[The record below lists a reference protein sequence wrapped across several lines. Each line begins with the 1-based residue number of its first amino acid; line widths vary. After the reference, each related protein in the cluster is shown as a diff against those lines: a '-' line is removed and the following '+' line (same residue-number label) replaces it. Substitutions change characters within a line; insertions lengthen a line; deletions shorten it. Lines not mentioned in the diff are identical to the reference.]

1 MINTWQTYV
10 NLELFET
17 VNELVFFGYIVLLLY
32 QRVEQAQN
40 MEDSL
45 ILKIW
50 IYVKLNISW
59 ICLCCYLVLMLKRM
73 VIKIVN
79 STYFDDCEHRVV
91 ISLNLELTNTHF
103 RLVNCNQNHWAYE
116 AGLVRELYLLL
127 SVINE
132 WWYVR
137 KYVR

>member
-45 ILKIW
+45 ILKI
-50 IYVKLNISW
+50 
-59 ICLCCYLVLMLKRM
+59 
-73 VIKIVN
+73 
-79 STYFDDCEHRVV
+79 
-91 ISLNLELTNTHF
+91 
-103 RLVNCNQNHWAYE
+103 
-116 AGLVRELYLLL
+116 
-127 SVINE
+127 
-132 WWYVR
+132 
-137 KYVR
+137 

>member
-59 ICLCCYLVLMLKRM
+59 ICLCCYLVLMLK
-73 VIKIVN
+73 
-79 STYFDDCEHRVV
+79 
-91 ISLNLELTNTHF
+91 
-103 RLVNCNQNHWAYE
+103 
-116 AGLVRELYLLL
+116 
-127 SVINE
+127 
-132 WWYVR
+132 
-137 KYVR
+137 